1 MTHAREKEEQKALR
15 RKTRYLEV
23 IHEFALS
30 QVGLDSLEDIVWNVA
45 KTAIAELGFV
55 DCVIYLLDEKGETLI
70 QRAAHGPKNPVAQD
84 ILNPITIPVGKGIV
98 GSVAQSGQVERVEDT
113 RKDSRYILDD
123 NLRLSELAI
132 PIIHND
138 SVIGVLDSEHP
149 EAGFFTSEHVQLLTT
164 IASLASTRID
174 TALAMDRLRS
184 TIEQLQATER
194 DLAAKAV
201 ELKEAKSRADRA
213 STEKSNF
220 LANMSHEIRTPMTAI
235 VGYADLLT
243 RPDRTLEEKNEWAG
257 QVRRNAD
264 HLLGLVNDV
273 LDLSKIE
280 AGELSPDNRTCE
292 FSVLVSDVHALMRP
306 HAEKKN
312 LLFEVDLQGSLPVI
326 IQTDPVR
333 LRQILI
339 NLLSNAIKFT
349 QEGGVVMSLRSDAI
363 AASGELE
370 VIIDVKDTGIGIP
383 AEEFEQIFEPF
394 IQTDQA
400 RHSALGTG
408 LGLSISRKF
417 ARLLGGDLRLESGA
431 GKGSTFSLNVN
442 CGPLD
447 STVCVAPKF
456 FMLDETPARDSRPE
470 SASLDGMLVHVV
482 EDSPA
487 IAALVQ
493 HLLKEKGARV
503 RLSANGAEGVKDIM
517 QTINRGKSP
526 DLILM
531 DMLMPVMD
539 GYQAARELRAKGIDV
554 PIAAMTAF
562 TMADDREKCLAA
574 GCDIYLSKPLNPARF
589 VDQLSAC
596 IR

>member
-1 MTHAREKEEQKALR
+1 MTHAREKEEQEALR

-55 DCVIYLLDEKGETLI
+55 DCVIYLLDEQGETLI
-70 QRAAHGPKNPVAQD
+70 QKAAHGPKNPVAQD

-98 GSVAQSGQVERVEDT
+98 GSVAKSGQVERVEDS
-113 RKDSRYILDD
+113 RKDSRYITDD
-123 NLRLSELAI
+123 TQRLSELAV

-138 SVIGVLDSEHP
+138 RVIGVLDSEHP

-194 DLAAKAV
+194 DLAEKAM
-201 ELKEAKSRADRA
+201 ELKEAKSKADRA
-213 STEKSNF
+213 SAEKSNF

-280 AGELSPDNRTCE
+280 AGELSPDIMTCE
-292 FSVLVSDVHALMRP
+292 FNVLVSDVYALMRP

-349 QEGGVVMSLRSDAI
+349 HEGGVVLGLRSDAI

-383 AEEFEQIFEPF
+383 AEELEQVFEPF
-394 IQTDQA
+394 IQTGQA
-400 RHSALGTG
+400 RHNEPGTG

-417 ARLLGGDLRLESGA
+417 ARLLGGELKLDSVIC
-431 GKGSTFSLNVN
+431 KGSTFSLNVN
-442 CGPLD
+442 CGALD
-447 STVCVAPKF
+447 STVCVTPKY
-456 FMLDETPARDSRPE
+456 FMLDEQQSRDSRPE
-470 SASLDGMLVHVV
+470 SAPLDGMLVHVV

-493 HLLKEKGARV
+493 HLLEEKGARV
-503 RLSANGAEGVKDIM
+503 LRSANGAEGVKDIL
-517 QTINRGKSP
+517 QSINLGEAP
-526 DLILM
+526 DIILM

-539 GYQAARELRAKGIDV
+539 GYQAARELRTKGVGV

>member
-1 MTHAREKEEQKALR
+1 MTHAREKEEQEALR

-55 DCVIYLLDEKGETLI
+55 DCVIYLLDEQGETLI
-70 QRAAHGPKNPVAQD
+70 QKAAHGPKNPVAQD

-98 GSVAQSGQVERVEDT
+98 GSVAKSGQVERVEDS
-113 RKDSRYILDD
+113 RKDSRYITDD
-123 NLRLSELAI
+123 TQRLSELAV

-138 SVIGVLDSEHP
+138 RVIGVLDSEHP

-194 DLAAKAV
+194 DLAEKAM
-201 ELKEAKSRADRA
+201 ELKEAKSKADRA
-213 STEKSNF
+213 SAEKSNF

-280 AGELSPDNRTCE
+280 AGELLPDIMTCE
-292 FSVLVSDVHALMRP
+292 FNVLVSDVYALMRP

-349 QEGGVVMSLRSDAI
+349 HEGGVVLGLRSDAI

-383 AEEFEQIFEPF
+383 AEELEQVFEPF
-394 IQTDQA
+394 IQTGQA
-400 RHSALGTG
+400 RHNEPGTG

-417 ARLLGGDLRLESGA
+417 ARLLGGDLKLESVIC
-431 GKGSTFSLNVN
+431 KGSTFSLNVN
-442 CGPLD
+442 CGALD
-447 STVCVAPKF
+447 STVCVAPKY
-456 FMLDETPARDSRPE
+456 FMLDEQQSRDSRPE
-470 SASLDGMLVHVV
+470 SAPLDGMLVHVV

-493 HLLKEKGARV
+493 HLLEEKGARV
-503 RLSANGAEGVKDIM
+503 LRSANGAEGVKDIL
-517 QTINRGKSP
+517 QSINLGEAP
-526 DLILM
+526 DIILM

-539 GYQAARELRAKGIDV
+539 GYQAARELRTKGVGV

>member
-1 MTHAREKEEQKALR
+1 MTHAREKEEHEALR

-55 DCVIYLLDEKGETLI
+55 DCVIYLLDEQGETLI
-70 QRAAHGPKNPVAQD
+70 QKAAHGPKNPVAQD
-84 ILNPITIPVGKGIV
+84 ILDPITIPVGEGIV
-98 GSVAQSGQVERVEDT
+98 GSVAKSGQVERVEDT

-123 NLRLSELAI
+123 TLRLSELAV

-138 SVIGVLDSEHP
+138 RVIGVLDSEHP
-149 EAGFFTSEHVQLLTT
+149 QAGFFTAEHVQLLTT

-184 TIEQLQATER
+184 TIEKLQTTER
-194 DLAAKAV
+194 DLAAKAM
-201 ELKEAKSRADRA
+201 ELKEAKSNADRA
-213 STEKSNF
+213 SAEKSNF

-243 RPDRTLEEKNEWAG
+243 RPDRTLEEKYEWAE

-280 AGELSPDNRTCE
+280 AGELSPDIMTCE
-292 FSVLVSDVHALMRP
+292 LNVLVSDVFALMRP

-349 QEGGVVMSLRSDAI
+349 NEGSVVLSWVFALTLLPQA
-363 AASGELE
+363 
-370 VIIDVKDTGIGIP
+370 VIW
-383 AEEFEQIFEPF
+383 
-394 IQTDQA
+394 
-400 RHSALGTG
+400 
-408 LGLSISRKF
+408 
-417 ARLLGGDLRLESGA
+417 
-431 GKGSTFSLNVN
+431 
-442 CGPLD
+442 
-447 STVCVAPKF
+447 
-456 FMLDETPARDSRPE
+456 
-470 SASLDGMLVHVV
+470 
-482 EDSPA
+482 
-487 IAALVQ
+487 
-493 HLLKEKGARV
+493 
-503 RLSANGAEGVKDIM
+503 
-517 QTINRGKSP
+517 KS
-526 DLILM
+526 
-531 DMLMPVMD
+531 
-539 GYQAARELRAKGIDV
+539 
-554 PIAAMTAF
+554 
-562 TMADDREKCLAA
+562 
-574 GCDIYLSKPLNPARF
+574 S
-589 VDQLSAC
+589 
-596 IR
+596 

>member
-1 MTHAREKEEQKALR
+1 MTHAREKEEQEALR

-55 DCVIYLLDEKGETLI
+55 DCVIYLLDEQGETLI
-70 QRAAHGPKNPVAQD
+70 QKAAHGPKNPVAQD

-98 GSVAQSGQVERVEDT
+98 GSVAKSGQVERVEDS

-123 NLRLSELAI
+123 TQRLSELAV

-138 SVIGVLDSEHP
+138 RVIGVLDSEHP
-149 EAGFFTSEHVQLLTT
+149 EAGFFTAEHVQLLTT

-184 TIEQLQATER
+184 TIEQLQVTER
-194 DLAAKAV
+194 DLAAKAM
-201 ELKEAKSRADRA
+201 ELKEAKSKADRA
-213 STEKSNF
+213 SAEKSNF

-243 RPDRTLEEKNEWAG
+243 RSNRTLEEKNEWAG

-280 AGELSPDNRTCE
+280 AGELSPDIMTCE
-292 FSVLVSDVHALMRP
+292 FNALVSDVYALMRP

-349 QEGGVVMSLRSDAI
+349 HEGGVVLGLRSDAI
-363 AASGELE
+363 AASTELE
-370 VIIDVKDTGIGIP
+370 VIIDVKDTGLGIP
-383 AEEFEQIFEPF
+383 AEEFEQVFEPF
-394 IQTDQA
+394 IQTGRA
-400 RHSALGTG
+400 HHSSPGTG

-417 ARLLGGDLRLESGA
+417 ARLLGGDLRLESGV

-447 STVCVAPKF
+447 STVCVAPKY
-456 FMLDETPARDSRPE
+456 FMLDEQPSRDSRPE
-470 SASLDGMLVHVV
+470 SATLDGMLVHVV

-503 RLSANGAEGVKDIM
+503 RHSANGAEGVKDIM
-517 QTINRGKSP
+517 QTINRGKAP

-539 GYQAARELRAKGIDV
+539 GYQAARELRAQGIDV

-596 IR
+596 IP

>member
-1 MTHAREKEEQKALR
+1 MTHAREKEEQEALR

-55 DCVIYLLDEKGETLI
+55 DCVIYLLDEQGETLI
-70 QRAAHGPKNPVAQD
+70 QKAAHGPKNPVAQD
-84 ILNPITIPVGKGIV
+84 ILDPITIPVGKGIV
-98 GSVAQSGQVERVEDT
+98 GSVAQSGRVECIQDV
-113 RKDSRYILDD
+113 RKDSRYIIDD
-123 NLRLSELAI
+123 TQRLSELAV

-138 SVIGVLDSEHP
+138 RVIGVLDSEHP
-149 EAGFFTSEHVQLLTT
+149 EAGFFTTEHVQLLTT

-194 DLAAKAV
+194 DLAAKAM
-201 ELKEAKSRADRA
+201 ELKEAKSKADRA
-213 STEKSNF
+213 SAEKSNF

-243 RPDRTLEEKNEWAG
+243 RPEGTLEEKNEWAA

-280 AGELSPDNRTCE
+280 AGELSPDIMTCD
-292 FSVLVSDVHALMRP
+292 FNVLVSDVHALMRP

-339 NLLSNAIKFT
+339 NFLSNAIKFT
-349 QEGGVVMSLRSDAI
+349 HEGSVVLGVHSDAI
-363 AASGELE
+363 AASAELE

-383 AEEFEQIFEPF
+383 AEEFEQVFEPF
-394 IQTDQA
+394 IQTRQDH
-400 RHSALGTG
+400 HSSLGTG

-417 ARLLGGDLRLESGA
+417 ARLLGGDLRLESDV

-447 STVCVAPKF
+447 STVCVAPKY
-456 FMLDETPARDSRPE
+456 FMLDEQPSHDSRPE

-493 HLLKEKGARV
+493 HLLEEKGARV
-503 RLSANGAEGVKDIM
+503 LHSANGAEGVKDIL
-517 QTINRGKSP
+517 KSIKGCEAP
-526 DLILM
+526 DIILM

-539 GYQAARELRAKGIDV
+539 GYQAARALRTKGVGV
-554 PIAAMTAF
+554 PIVAMTAF

-574 GCDIYLSKPLNPARF
+574 GCDIYLSKPLNPTRF